1 MQYIVIAIQVALVLW
16 LIFNVYQFGV
26 AYRIWRNDPTP
37 DYTFLTFL
45 LERIGFLGKTF
56 VHTFVYTTLAI
67 GVAYLIYEF
76 IAMLME

>member
-26 AYRIWRNDPTP
+26 AYSDWRNDTNP
-37 DYTFLTFL
+37 DSTFLAFL
-45 LERIGFLGKTF
+45 LERLGALGKTF
-56 VHTFVYTTLAI
+56 VQTFVYTTLAI
-67 GVAYLIYEF
+67 GVGYLIYEF

>member
-26 AYRIWRNDPTP
+26 AYRIWRNDPNP
-37 DYTFLTFL
+37 DSTFLAFL
-45 LERIGFLGKTF
+45 LERLGALGNTF

-67 GVAYLIYEF
+67 GAGYLIYEF
-76 IAMLME
+76 IAMLMD

>member
-26 AYRIWRNDPTP
+26 TYRVWRNDPNP
-37 DYTFLTFL
+37 DSTFLAFL
-45 LERIGFLGKTF
+45 LERLGALGNTF

-67 GVAYLIYEF
+67 GLAYLIYEF